1 VAYNWRG
8 RFLAATD
15 DAVGAN
21 PVYTEPYGQVDM
33 TLGYTYDTH
42 LSFSLDAINL
52 NDGVIRQH
60 ERTTD
65 AIASITQTGRLFMLG
80 ARYKF

>member
-1 VAYNWRG
+1 
-8 RFLAATD
+8 
-15 DAVGAN
+15 
-21 PVYTEPYGQVDM
+21 M
-33 TLGYTYDTH
+33 
-42 LSFSLDAINL
+42 

-60 ERTTD
+60 ERTKD